1 MMTSYNK
8 AYITSEEAIKA
19 LWGEEY
25 NETTRKR
32 LRQFVKAGHIKAD
45 RSGTKGK
52 FYIPASEINRL
63 LKG

>member
-8 AYITSEEAIKA
+8 AYLTSEEAIKA

-52 FYIPASEINRL
+52 FYIPA
-63 LKG
+63 